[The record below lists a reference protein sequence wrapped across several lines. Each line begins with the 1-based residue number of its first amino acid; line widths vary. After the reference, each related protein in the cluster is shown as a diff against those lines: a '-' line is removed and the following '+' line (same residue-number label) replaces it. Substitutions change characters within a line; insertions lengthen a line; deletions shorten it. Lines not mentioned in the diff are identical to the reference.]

1 MAGALAAGSSSP
13 ETTRA
18 EDPARDFRGEAL
30 EYHGP
35 QGEEPGPAGLKEL
48 VIGWFGPSA
57 PADAEQ
63 LDLWM
68 AATLAIEIAN
78 ESGGYQG
85 IPFRLE
91 ARWSENPW
99 GTGVAQLVR
108 LVYERDVWAI
118 LGSVDG
124 ESAHLAEQVVA
135 KARLPLMSP
144 VSTDKSVN
152 LAGVPWM
159 FSLAPGDHLWAPLV
173 VDAILTELECGER
186 VGFAMLSGTDH
197 DSRLAAEEIL
207 GELAGRDHGP
217 TRHLEFRPGSESF
230 ATQLDLLAS
239 EKPGVVLI
247 VGGPEDSARLV
258 GALRE
263 RDPATTIFGSPQMGR
278 SLFLELADAAA
289 EDVRFPLIFDP
300 AERSPRRDSFVQ
312 RFRQR
317 VGTDPDWAAATSYDA
332 TRLLIAAIHLAGP
345 NRAGIRDALLEL
357 SPWQGITGRVEWDP
371 VGQNL
376 RPVTALATVRS
387 GRVVAHSST
396 GTTSPPHLA
405 QVLLCSPTLP
415 IQPQAG
421 QRASK

>member
-159 FSLAPGDHLWAPLV
+159 FSLAPGDHLWAPV
-173 VDAILTELECGER
+173 VVEAVLEQLESGER
-186 VGFAMLSGTDH
+186 AGLAILSGTDH
-197 DSRLAAEEIL
+197 DSRLATDEIL
-207 GELAGRDHGP
+207 DELAARDQGP
-217 TRHLEFRPGSESF
+217 ALHLEYRSGSQSL
-230 ATQLDLLAS
+230 AAQLDLLAS
-239 EKPGVVLI
+239 EKPGAVLI
-247 VGGPEDSARLV
+247 VGGPEDSARV
-258 GALRE
+258 VAALRD
-263 RDPATTIFGSPQMGR
+263 RNPATTIFGTPQMGR
-278 SLFLELADAAA
+278 SRFLELAGPAA
-289 EDVRFPLIFDP
+289 EDVRFPLLIDP
-300 AERSPRRDSFVQ
+300 RVQSTEREEFACRFRERSGSE
-312 RFRQR
+312 
-317 VGTDPDWAAATSYDA
+317 PDWAAFTTYDA
-332 TRLLIAAIHLAGP
+332 ARLLVAAIRRAGP
-345 NRAGIRDALLEL
+345 NRARIREALVAL
-357 SPWQGITGRVEWDP
+357 SPWNGISGRVEWDP
-371 VGQNL
+371 VGQNV

-387 GRVVAHSST
+387 GRIVAHFST

-405 QVLLCSPTLP
+405 QVLLRSPTLP